1 MRINVGWVKRLE
13 KINAD
18 LKAAMVAK
26 DAKRL
31 EAIRAIKSVIL
42 YLKTSAEGYSEESE
56 VKSLQKEV
64 KKRKETAEIYAAQGR
79 PELQEIELYQAS
91 VIESYLPQQM
101 GEEEIKQVI
110 KQIIQQVG
118 AVGPADMGKVM
129 GVATKQLSGKADGKI
144 ISQIVKSLL

>member
-1 MRINVGWVKRLE
+1 MALLEE

-64 KKRKETAEIYAAQGR
+64 KKRKETDEIYAAQGR

>member
-1 MRINVGWVKRLE
+1 MALLEE

-42 YLKTSAEGYSEESE
+42 YLKTSAEGYSEETE

-64 KKRKETAEIYAAQGR
+64 KKRKETAEIYATQGR

-101 GEEEIKQVI
+101 GEDEIKQVI
-110 KQIIQQVG
+110 QQIIQQVG

>member
-1 MRINVGWVKRLE
+1 MALLEE

-42 YLKTSAEGYSEESE
+42 YLKTSAEGYSEETE

-64 KKRKETAEIYAAQGR
+64 KKRKETAEIYATQGR

-110 KQIIQQVG
+110 KQIIQQLG

-129 GVATKQLSGKADGKI
+129 GVATNQLSGKADGKI